1 MEYIYIYISL
11 HRRLKVFPDGASG
24 EESAC
29 LPMQETKRYGF
40 DPWVGNVPWNN
51 NVYLLQCSC
60 LGNPMERGVWQA
72 TVHGV
77 TESKRLGH
85 DWVTKHTNNN
95 TSAYECQII
104 QNNYTNRCVY
114 QITEINFQ
122 FRDFISF
129 FCCCYPLIQNKA
141 QMLTDIQ
148 KVMLEK
154 VNE

>member
-1 MEYIYIYISL
+1 ML
-11 HRRLKVFPDGASG
+11 VVKN
-24 EESAC
+24 
-29 LPMQETKRYGF
+29 LPAMQETKRCRF
-40 DPWVGNVPWNN
+40 DPWVGNIPWNS
-51 NVYLLQCSC
+51 NVNLLQCSC

-104 QNNYTNRCVY
+104 QNNYTNRYVY

-122 FRDFISF
+122 FRDFYLF
-129 FCCCYPLIQNKA
+129 FLLLLSPDSEQSTDANRYSKSYAWKSKWITFLIFHKIF
-141 QMLTDIQ
+141 T
-148 KVMLEK
+148 
-154 VNE
+154 